1 MKRKKKMSIEEAA
14 ERLAAS
20 ALTHLAA
27 LPEEEQ
33 DARVA
38 AFARV
43 EFKKHSET
51 RAKSS
56 GSSRIRASRA
66 SVRER

>member
-1 MKRKKKMSIEEAA
+1 MKRKKQMSIEEAA
-14 ERLAAS
+14 DRLAAN
-20 ALTHLAA
+20 AVTHLAA

-38 AFARV
+38 AFAKLN
-43 EFKKHSET
+43 FKKRRET

-56 GSSRIRASRA
+56 GSSRIRESRA